1 MVKTIKMI
9 QTIVSSMVIII
20 SMVRENKYDIDILNR
35 LKQ

>member
-9 QTIVSSMVIII
+9 QTIVSVMVIII
-20 SMVRENKYDIDILNR
+20 RMVRENKYDIDILNR